1 MYVSTRKHLWC
12 GLSPVAPCCAAQQSF
27 QTSDC
32 CTSFTN
38 LLRKCASTIAS
49 SDLTRWSS
57 PLRQPLARVKLLP
70 VASPQRIL
78 CSSLTCPDYCM
89 TVRTYL
95 RARGIQR
102 RRSARCAHL
111 LSSTFATPWTSASFT
126 CTRQIALYHVAS
138 AAYACHCSSLCAPP
152 SRITIQKDIVKYS
165 HILSSKTTILQKTL
179 EICAC
184 HTIVQC
190 KTGRETKKD

>member
-38 LLRKCASTIAS
+38 LLRKCASTLAS

-138 AAYACHCSSLCAPP
+138 SSLCLSLFVTLCATVTHHDPERH
-152 SRITIQKDIVKYS
+152 SEVFSYIIIQNNNSAKDPWNMCLPYYRS
-165 HILSSKTTILQKTL
+165 M
-179 EICAC
+179 
-184 HTIVQC
+184 
-190 KTGRETKKD
+190 